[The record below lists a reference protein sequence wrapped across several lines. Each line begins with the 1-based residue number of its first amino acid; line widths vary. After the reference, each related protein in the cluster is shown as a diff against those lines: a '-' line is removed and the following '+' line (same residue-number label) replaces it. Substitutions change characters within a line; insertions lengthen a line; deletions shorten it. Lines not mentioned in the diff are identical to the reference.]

1 MCLGGII
8 ILDDSYNANPASM
21 SAALDALADQTG
33 GARIA
38 VLGSMFELGVA
49 APGLHHELGA
59 SAARRGLDRL
69 VAMGPNAADM
79 ASGAREAGLDAVDT
93 PQCHEEAARLIASSA
108 TPGDLVLVK
117 GSRGMRM
124 ETIIEMLREILT
136 AKP

>member
-1 MCLGGII
+1 L
-8 ILDDSYNANPASM
+8 LDDSYNANPASM

-59 SAARRGLDRL
+59 SVARRGLNRL

-79 ASGAREAGLDAVDT
+79 AAGAREAGLEAVDT
-93 PQCHEEAARLIASSA
+93 PQCHEEAARLIASLA
-108 TPGDLVLVK
+108 KPGDLALVK

-124 ETIIEMLREILT
+124 ETIIEMLREILM
-136 AKP
+136 AEP